1 MKHALRTLAAAC
13 LAAAPTAADALPQHA
28 PRPGGI
34 AVIGLDLPSLPSA
47 EAPLVT
53 FGERRALVLKDDE
66 GWLAVVGIPLDQQAG
81 TATVRIA
88 DGNGGEPLEMPFEIL
103 LHDYPEQRLNV
114 ARSYVDPSP
123 AQLERILREREIID
137 SALGNWR
144 DASLSDVLLQPPV
157 PGPRSP
163 SFGFRR
169 FFNDEPRAPHKGMD
183 IAAPAGTPV
192 LAAGA
197 GKVTAAGDF
206 YFNGNTVIVDH
217 GQGLVT
223 MYCHL
228 EAIGVGEAAIVAAG
242 ERLGTVGA
250 TGRVTG
256 PHLHFGT
263 YLNGT
268 AVDPALLLEP
278 ATAP

>member
-1 MKHALRTLAAAC
+1 MKNALGILAAAG
-13 LAAAPTAADALPQHA
+13 LAAAATTADAMPPHA

-34 AVIGLDLPSLPSA
+34 AVIGLDLPSLPA
-47 EAPLVT
+47 AGVPLVT
-53 FGERRALVLKDDE
+53 FGERRALVLKGDDK
-66 GWLAVVGIPLDQQAG
+66 WLAVVGIPLDHQAG
-81 TATVRIA
+81 TASVRVA
-88 DGNGGEPLEMPFEIL
+88 DGNGGDPLEMPFEVL

-123 AQLERILREREIID
+123 AQLERILRERDIIER
-137 SALGNWR
+137 ALGNWR
-144 DASLSDVLLQPPV
+144 DAALTDVLLQPPV

-169 FFNDEPRAPHKGMD
+169 VFNNEPRAPHKGMD
-183 IAAPAGTPV
+183 IAAAAGTPV

-228 EAIGVGEAAIVAAG
+228 QAIGVGEGAIVAAG
-242 ERLGTVGA
+242 ERIGTVGA

-268 AVDPALLLEP
+268 AVDPALLLAP
-278 ATAP
+278 AP